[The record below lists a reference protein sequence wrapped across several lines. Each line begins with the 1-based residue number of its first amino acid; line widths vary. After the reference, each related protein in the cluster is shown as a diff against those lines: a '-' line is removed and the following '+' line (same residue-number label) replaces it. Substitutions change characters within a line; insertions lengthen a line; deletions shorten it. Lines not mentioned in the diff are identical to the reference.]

1 MPTIIVIG
9 GQPSAQVLRD
19 ALAQSGAA
27 PTQNLTVCWGAC
39 PPAADD
45 RPDVRV
51 LNGVPRVNALDQ
63 LTNMEQSGIL
73 VPTWTADPNLAKDWV
88 RGGALVWGRF
98 LEHTQGNDIIGPG
111 YRPRRMVQRL
121 FVGKE
126 KPERW
131 NEHWL
136 ARDWWV
142 KVVDPAD
149 IVDEWRVHIFMG
161 RSICVGKKVQ
171 TGQPTRK
178 QLVRSRRNGWTL
190 DFSATMPAGHPA
202 RESARKAVEAVGYHF
217 GAVDILELRDG
228 SAMVLEVNSA
238 PALGS
243 PQTINAYTQAVLKA
257 ANGKYQKWYEGGK
270 DV

>member
-9 GQPSAQVLRD
+9 GQPSAQVLQD
-19 ALAQSGAA
+19 ALASANA
-27 PTQNLTVCWGAC
+27 PVRQNLTVCWGAR
-39 PPAADD
+39 PHTDA
-45 RPDVRV
+45 RPDTRT
-51 LNGVPRVNALDQ
+51 LNGAPRVDAREQ
-63 LTNMEQSGIL
+63 LTRMEEAGIL
-73 VPTWTADPNLAKDWV
+73 VPTWTDDVDSAKDWV
-88 RGGALVWGRF
+88 RGGTLVWGRRW
-98 LEHTQGNDIIGPG
+98 EHTQGTDIVGPG
-111 YRPRRMVQRL
+111 YRPSRVVRRRSGNLIVA
-121 FVGKE
+121 
-126 KPERW
+126 ERW
-131 NEHWL
+131 NPKWL
-136 ARDWWV
+136 DRNWWV
-142 KVVDPAD
+142 QVVDPANV
-149 IVDEWRVHIFMG
+149 VDEWRVHIFMG

-171 TGQPTRK
+171 TSQPTRK

-257 ANGKYQKWYEGGK
+257 ANGKYQKWYDGGK